1 MVVRRDEN
9 RAGYTILHGEFG
21 LQTFAKLKA
30 LYERLV
36 DLQVARRA
44 VALQW
49 LEQFAPE
56 VVPGPVNADSLVPHT
71 EEWFAV
77 LNRQNPLQAQLTRM
91 FIEHAGSREVCT
103 FCGDSP
109 APSFRAAG
117 VTVQRDTVLTAKL
130 CDDCRRIRKAQFDEE
145 YSPV

>member
-1 MVVRRDEN
+1 MHDSWSRTPKNGLLFTKPAESP
-9 RAGYTILHGEFG
+9 AGAI
-21 LQTFAKLKA
+21 
-30 LYERLV
+30 
-36 DLQVARRA
+36 
-44 VALQW
+44 
-49 LEQFAPE
+49 
-56 VVPGPVNADSLVPHT
+56 DSHVY
-71 EEWFAV
+71 
-77 LNRQNPLQAQLTRM
+77 RTR
-91 FIEHAGSREVCT
+91 GSREVCT